1 MVRIGIPRAMSYYYL
16 YPFFKTLLSDLGAE
30 TALSFPTTKSTLE
43 NLSACPTDE
52 PCVAVKLYFA
62 HVQQLLETDC
72 DYIFLPKLIRVDK
85 GSYCCP
91 KFIGIPDM
99 VKTAFGQESRIL
111 SPPIDVQNPEG
122 MIQDL
127 VQLTGSLG
135 LNKKDVAKAIQHGW
149 EVQREVS
156 SLMASQGL
164 TIEEAYKCFDGK
176 RSIKSSHPPASHS
189 SHTIGLIGHPYVLYE
204 WISHDLPDRLRRY
217 GKVITPEMIAE
228 TKIREEV
235 QQIFEGEKLWTF
247 EAQLL
252 GAAFYLMKNQ
262 WVDRLVLVGLFE
274 CGPES
279 IIEPYIEA
287 MAEEMNIPLLK
298 LFMDEQTGEAGLVT
312 RIEAFMDM
320 AVENREHTEK
330 AGLSS
335 SPVIPAVE
343 HKKPI
348 IGFPSMGRLDIVI
361 DAILKQCGVETIRPP
376 ALSRRSIELGKELV
390 PEFVCLPLT
399 ATLGQ
404 MIELL
409 EMGVNGFLMVGGKG
423 ICRLGWYAQIQD
435 MLLKRK
441 GLSFD
446 MTILDSP
453 FPLNKNGSSF
463 ISSVK
468 KITNHASWGTIGKS
482 IGLAYY
488 KLKLLDHG
496 DELLRQFRAY
506 EAERGQADRVYLKF
520 QTQVDQCFS
529 YRELLR
535 LRRDFIQEMT
545 SIAIEETEPL
555 RIALVGEIWVLLE
568 PFVNMGIERF
578 LGRHPDVRVLV
589 EREISVSHWLQSNLF
604 HTPKAM
610 SRTKAVHA
618 AAAPYL
624 SEQVGGHGIHSVGL
638 SLLSAQEGVDGIIHL
653 MPFTCMPEIV
663 AQSILSQVTEKLD
676 IPILSLIVSD
686 QTGEAGFETR
696 VDAFLDLLLE
706 RRYEKRKE
714 SVGNGILYRN

>member
-1 MVRIGIPRAMSYYYL
+1 MVHIAIPRAMSYYYL
-16 YPFFKTLLSDLGAE
+16 YPFFKTLLSDMGAVV
-30 TALSFPTTKSTLE
+30 TLSQPTTKATLE

-62 HVQQLLETDC
+62 HVQQLLETNC
-72 DYIFLPKLIRVDK
+72 DYIFLPKLIRIEK

-99 VKTAFGQESRIL
+99 VKTAFHLEDRIL
-111 SPPIDVQNPEG
+111 SPRIDVQNHKS

-127 VQLTGSLG
+127 TPLADSLG
-135 LNKKDVAKAIQHGW
+135 LDKRGLSKAIQHGW
-149 EVQREVS
+149 KVQESVS
-156 SLMASQGL
+156 SLMVAHGL
-164 TIEEAYKCFDGK
+164 TVEEAYEVFDG
-176 RSIKSSHPPASHS
+176 SIEVGLPLKPSKDLP
-189 SHTIGLIGHPYVLYE
+189 HTIGLIGHPYVLYE
-204 WISHDLPDRLRRY
+204 WVSHDLPNRLRQY
-217 GKVITPEMIAE
+217 GKIITPEMVDD
-228 TKIREEV
+228 TQIRD
-235 QQIFEGEKLWTF
+235 QMKQIFEGEKLWTF
-247 EAQLL
+247 EAQML
-252 GAAFYLMKNQ
+252 GAAFHLMKNRL
-262 WVDRLVLVGLFE
+262 VDRLVLVGLFE

-287 MAEEMNIPLLK
+287 VAEEMNIPLLK

-312 RIEAFMDM
+312 RIEAFMDTS
-320 AVENREHTEK
+320 VGEYEK
-330 AGLSS
+330 PKKIEAHASALGPT
-335 SPVIPAVE
+335 PV

-361 DAILKQCGVETIRPP
+361 DSILKECGVETIRPP
-376 ALSRRSIELGKELV
+376 SLSRRSIELGKELA

-404 MIELL
+404 MIEVL

-435 MLLKRK
+435 MLLKKK

-453 FPLNKNGSSF
+453 FPLKQNGASF
-463 ISSVK
+463 VRSVR
-468 KITNHASWGTIGKS
+468 KITNGASWSTIGKS
-482 IGLAYY
+482 LWLAYY
-488 KLKLLDHG
+488 KLSLLDRAE
-496 DELLRQFRAY
+496 ELLQKFRAY
-506 EAERGQADRVYLKF
+506 EIDRGQADRIFLKF
-520 QTQVDQCFS
+520 QSKVDQLFS
-529 YRELLR
+529 HRELSR
-535 LRRDFIQEMT
+535 LNKDFMEEMT
-545 SIAIEETEPL
+545 SIPIEDTEPL

-568 PFVNMGIERF
+568 PFVNLEIERF

-589 EREISVSHWLQSNLF
+589 EREISVSHWLQGNLF
-604 HTPKAM
+604 YTPSAM
-610 SRTKAVHA
+610 ARTKAVHA

-624 SEQVGGHGIHSVGL
+624 TEQVGGHGIHSVGL
-638 SLLSAQEGVDGIIHL
+638 SVLAAQEGVDGVIHL

-663 AQSILSQVTEKLD
+663 AQSILSPVTERLD

-696 VDAFLDLLLE
+696 LEAFLDLLLE
-706 RRYEKRKE
+706 RRYEKTQRG
-714 SVGNGILYRN
+714 VGNGILYRY